1 MPRCVTRGCVT
12 EQRTLSQL
20 VSSIFANAVGILC
33 IYLNS
38 KGLQYFSWREGL
50 DMNKRREIISKA
62 MADFL
67 EIPGDLVLDIPKLTI
82 TGRDELYL
90 ENHKGIIEYST
101 VRMRINLSRGFLEII
116 GDNLEIQALMPDEMR
131 VLGDIN
137 SIKFID

>member
-1 MPRCVTRGCVT
+1 
-12 EQRTLSQL
+12 
-20 VSSIFANAVGILC
+20 
-33 IYLNS
+33 
-38 KGLQYFSWREGL
+38 
-50 DMNKRREIISKA
+50 MNKRREIISKA

-116 GDNLEIQALMPDEMR
+116 GDNLEIQALMPDEMK
-131 VLGDIN
+131 VLGDI
-137 SIKFID
+137 SIIKFID

>member
-1 MPRCVTRGCVT
+1 
-12 EQRTLSQL
+12 
-20 VSSIFANAVGILC
+20 
-33 IYLNS
+33 
-38 KGLQYFSWREGL
+38 
-50 DMNKRREIISKA
+50 MNNKREIISKA

-82 TGRDELYL
+82 TGREELYL

-116 GDNLEIQALMPDEMR
+116 GDNLEIQALMPDEMK

-137 SIKFID
+137 SIKFVD

>member
-1 MPRCVTRGCVT
+1 M
-12 EQRTLSQL
+12 S
-20 VSSIFANAVGILC
+20 
-33 IYLNS
+33 
-38 KGLQYFSWREGL
+38 
-50 DMNKRREIISKA
+50 MNNRREIISKA

-82 TGRDELYL
+82 TGREELYL

-101 VRMRINLSRGFLEII
+101 LRMRINLSRGFLEII

-131 VLGDIN
+131 VIGDIS

>member
-1 MPRCVTRGCVT
+1 
-12 EQRTLSQL
+12 
-20 VSSIFANAVGILC
+20 
-33 IYLNS
+33 
-38 KGLQYFSWREGL
+38 
-50 DMNKRREIISKA
+50 MNKRREIISKA

>member
-1 MPRCVTRGCVT
+1 MP
-12 EQRTLSQL
+12 
-20 VSSIFANAVGILC
+20 
-33 IYLNS
+33 
-38 KGLQYFSWREGL
+38 
-50 DMNKRREIISKA
+50 MNNRREIISKA

-82 TGRDELYL
+82 TGREELYL

-131 VLGDIN
+131 VIGDIS